1 MTLPNDLLEI
11 VNLALLEDIGSGD
24 VTASLIDESCQAS
37 AYVLC
42 REQAI
47 ICGQPW
53 FEACFDQ
60 FDPSVSIEWLVDEG
74 ASVTADTRICQISGN
89 ARSLLTVE
97 RTALNFLQTL
107 SAVATVTHRYVER
120 IRGSKTRILDTRKTL
135 PGLRSAEKYAV
146 HCGGGKNH
154 RMGLYDALLIKE
166 NHILAAGSITQAVLQ
181 GKHQYP
187 GMPVEVETE
196 SITEFSEALA
206 AGADIIMLDNYSLDE
221 IKTAVEMNQGRVKLE
236 VSGNVTLDSLSQ
248 LASTGVD
255 YISIGALTK
264 HIQAVDLSM
273 RIELDL

>member
-236 VSGNVTLDSLSQ
+236 VSGNVTLDTLSQ